1 MDTYRHGA
9 LITEHNIMIEKQLRN
24 GHDTENTSGT
34 SANGFMPFQISRGHP
49 LPLGMH
55 RHHDGFNFALF
66 SRHAEAV
73 KLLIFEHINAAE
85 PILVAELNPI
95 YHRTGDIWHALIRG
109 MDWNY
114 AYLLHVSGPYAP
126 TKGHRFDATRP
137 VLDPYAYAI
146 STVSAAS
153 PTTLNAAGETV
164 DQLRCLIA
172 EQTFDWQGTTRPKRA
187 WNQTVIYETHVR
199 GLTIHPSSAADHP
212 GTFLGI
218 VEKIGYFS
226 DLGITA
232 LELMPVHSF
241 DASLTTACDPIT
253 GKPLTN
259 YWGYDTVGFFSPNE
273 AYSTQEHNGAQI
285 AEFKAMVR
293 ALHRAGI
300 ELILDVVFTHTAE
313 GDENGPMFN
322 FRGLD
327 NAVYYI
333 LDRDSG
339 IYRDFSGCGNTLNC
353 NHPIVRD
360 FIIDCLR
367 YWVAD
372 MHVDGFRFDLASIL
386 GRDEN
391 GLLISNAPLL
401 ERIAEDPILRDVKLI
416 AEAWDMGGAYQ
427 VGSFPGLR
435 WAEWNGRFR
444 DDIRRF
450 WRNDPGMAALLATRI
465 CGSADLYQRSGKE
478 PVNSINFVTCHDGF
492 TLQDLVSY
500 SEKHNE
506 ANGHQNKDGPEENYS
521 SNYGTEGQTDDA
533 HIDLIRLRQIKN
545 MLATL
550 LLSRGVPMILGG
562 DEFRRTQCGN
572 NNAYCQD
579 NEISWIDW
587 RLLVTHQGLYRFARL
602 LLALRNHHPALT
614 ADSFYTNEEIDWFS
628 PAGSSPDWNNQNN
641 LLGCMIR
648 PTPFIAGRSQSSAL
662 AIFFNATEET
672 VVFRI
677 PEAPNSRWRIAIDTA
692 AYSPHDIFSIGE
704 EPALRDEAFFYVLD
718 RALVVLVST

>member
-1 MDTYRHGA
+1 
-9 LITEHNIMIEKQLRN
+9 MIENKLRDDQ
-24 GHDTENTSGT
+24 DTGNTSDVA
-34 SANGFMPFQISRGHP
+34 ANAFMPLHVSRGHP

-55 RHHDGFNFALF
+55 RRHDGFNFALF

-73 KLLIFEHINAAE
+73 KILIFDHINTAE
-85 PILVAELNPI
+85 PILVADLDPT
-95 YHRTGDIWHALIRG
+95 YHRTGDIWHALIGG

-114 AYLLHVSGPYAP
+114 AYLLHVSGPYAL

-146 STVSAAS
+146 STASATS
-153 PTTLNAAGETV
+153 PTTPNDTAETV
-164 DQLRCLIA
+164 YQLRCLIA
-172 EQTFDWQGTTRPKRA
+172 EQTFDWQGTTRPKRP

-199 GLTIHPSSAADHP
+199 GLTIHPSSAATHP

-218 VEKIGYFS
+218 IEKIGYFS

-241 DASLTTACDPIT
+241 DASITTACDPIT

-273 AYSTQEHNGAQI
+273 AYSTRERNGAQI
-285 AEFKAMVR
+285 AEFKTMVH

-300 ELILDVVFTHTAE
+300 ELILDVVLTHTAE
-313 GDENGPMFN
+313 GNENGPTFN

-327 NAVYYI
+327 NSVYYI
-333 LDRDSG
+333 LDPDSG
-339 IYRDFSGCGNTLNC
+339 LYRDFSGCGNTLNC

-450 WRNDPGMAALLATRI
+450 WRNDPGMAPLLATRI
-465 CGSADLYQRSGKE
+465 CGSADLYQHSGKE

-506 ANGHQNKDGPEENYS
+506 TNGHQNQDGSTENYS
-521 SNYGTEGQTDDA
+521 ANYGTEGQTDDT
-533 HIDLIRLRQIKN
+533 HIEMVRLRQIKN

-550 LLSRGVPMILGG
+550 LLSRGIPMILGG
-562 DEFRRTQCGN
+562 DEFRRTQRGN

-579 NEISWIDW
+579 NDMSWVDW
-587 RLLVTHQGLYRFARL
+587 RLLVTHHGLYRFVRL
-602 LLALRNHHPALT
+602 LIALRNHHPALT
-614 ADSFYTNEEIDWFS
+614 ADSFYTNHEIDWFS
-628 PAGSSPDWNNQNN
+628 PAGASPDWNDPTN
-641 LLGCMIR
+641 LLGCMIK
-648 PTPFIAGRSQSSAL
+648 PTPFIVGRSQISAL
-662 AIFFNATEET
+662 VIFFNATENT

-677 PEAPNSRWRIAIDTA
+677 PQAPNSLWRIAVDTG
-692 AYSPHDIFSIGE
+692 AYSPNDIFPIGE
-704 EPALRDEAFFYVLD
+704 EPTLRDGRFFHVLD
-718 RALVVLVST
+718 HALVVLVSR